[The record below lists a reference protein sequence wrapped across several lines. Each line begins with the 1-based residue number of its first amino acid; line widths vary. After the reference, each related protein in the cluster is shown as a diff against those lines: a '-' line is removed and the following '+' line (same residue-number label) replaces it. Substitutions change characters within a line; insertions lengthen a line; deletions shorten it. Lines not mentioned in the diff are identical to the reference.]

1 MNFWHDV
8 GLEARRAPPAAPQPI
23 LLRTTRRR
31 PTSTTPP
38 APRRTHVRRHLLP
51 DTPSTRLHPSRQ
63 SRLSKLRHRLTRR
76 RGLGL
81 RCSCFQRTRGDRPQF
96 RPMRHVHSPQ
106 HVLRV
111 HHRLH
116 LAHLPARPPEL
127 RPRVVEEPRL
137 IIPTRRVAQHVEL
150 RADVQYRRSRAS
162 STTGFVKHAGG
173 GAVSTRSL
181 ATPRRRSTCD
191 GTATSRAVTRPTT
204 NPAALPSVRRWS
216 RRRSS
221 VLHHRFREA
230 RAGGAPLFSV
240 LSFTSPLRR
249 EASDPTAALSTITT
263 RTTGPAAPRTARG
276 RPRTPAWS
284 TRPKPGQP

>member
-1 MNFWHDV
+1 MTWDSRRV
-8 GLEARRAPPAAPQPI
+8 GHRPPPRSPYSFGRPVVVPRLPRHQ
-23 LLRTTRRR
+23 LLGAH
-31 PTSTTPP
+31 TS
-38 APRRTHVRRHLLP
+38 AGSCFP
-51 DTPSTRLHPSRQ
+51 DTPSIRLHPSRQ
-63 SRLSKLRHRLTRR
+63 SRLSKPRHRLTRR

-96 RPMRHVHSPQ
+96 RPMRLVHSPQ

-127 RPRVVEEPRL
+127 RPRVVEEPRP

-173 GAVSTRSL
+173 GAVSDRSL

-191 GTATSRAVTRPTT
+191 DTTTSRTVTRPTT
-204 NPAALPSVRRWS
+204 NSAASPSVRR
-216 RRRSS
+216 
-221 VLHHRFREA
+221 
-230 RAGGAPLFSV
+230 
-240 LSFTSPLRR
+240 
-249 EASDPTAALSTITT
+249 
-263 RTTGPAAPRTARG
+263 
-276 RPRTPAWS
+276 
-284 TRPKPGQP
+284 